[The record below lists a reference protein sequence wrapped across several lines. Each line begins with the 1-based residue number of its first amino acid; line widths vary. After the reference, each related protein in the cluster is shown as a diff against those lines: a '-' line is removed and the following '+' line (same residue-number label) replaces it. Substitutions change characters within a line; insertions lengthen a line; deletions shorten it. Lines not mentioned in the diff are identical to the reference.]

1 MRARHLRQCSN
12 PLLSFLLFMTALCA
26 ASVAPAEV
34 QPGDVITKANMDKIK
49 DLVGPGIAWC
59 VEHGM
64 TMTIIPTKKVE
75 WPRAYRE
82 ATEAHR
88 GQVRLSADGTTLEN
102 YVAGMP
108 FPDIDVNDPNVAN
121 KIMWNYQYKPTIT
134 DDVLMRDFQVPSGPL
149 TYTAPMV
156 PEREFMI
163 GDLRRLYYNGRLFVD
178 PKPSLPN
185 PEEVRYK
192 EILSPIVTP
201 FDMKGVG
208 QFSIRYLSAAR
219 QDDTWLYIP
228 AVRRARRMSTT
239 QRSDSLF
246 GQDTDADS
254 YWGYSGHIAWSS
266 WKLLGV
272 KDVLAVMHRE
282 HFPAKRCPGGADFA
296 FCDNWEKRR
305 AYVIEG
311 ISKLPQY
318 AYSKR
323 VLYIDTESWA
333 VFASENYD
341 RRGELWKLWLE
352 YYSFRKQAPPNGKIV
367 YDDEMGFVSGT
378 MIDMQG
384 NHATIIWIPG
394 PASPDPDTWYFNR
407 GPKATSPYASGNV
420 DDVFRVPHLI
430 ETGH

>member
-1 MRARHLRQCSN
+1 M
-12 PLLSFLLFMTALCA
+12 FA
-26 ASVAPAEV
+26 ASPANADV

-64 TMTIIPTKKVE
+64 TMNIVPAKKVE
-75 WPRAYRE
+75 WPRPYRE

-88 GQVRLSADGTTLEN
+88 GQVHLSADGTRLEN
-102 YVAGMP
+102 YVSGMP
-108 FPDIDVNDPNVAN
+108 FPDVDVNDPEAAN

-149 TYTAPMV
+149 TFTAPMV
-156 PEREFMI
+156 PEREFVV

-178 PKPSLPN
+178 PKPDLPN
-185 PEEVRYK
+185 PQQVRYK

-208 QFSIRYLSAAR
+208 QLSIRYLSAAR

-254 YWGYSGHIAWSS
+254 YWGYSGHIAWST

-272 KDVLAVMHRE
+272 KDVVAVMHRE
-282 HFPAKRCPGGADFA
+282 HFPAKRCPDGADFVY
-296 FCDNWEKRR
+296 CDNWEKRR

-311 ISKLPQY
+311 VSKLPQY

-323 VLYIDTESWA
+323 VLYIDTESWV

-341 RRGELWKLWLE
+341 RGGELWKLWLE
-352 YYSFRKQAPPNGKIV
+352 FYSFRKQAPPPAKIV
-367 YDDEMGFVSGT
+367 YADEMGFVSGT
-378 MIDMQG
+378 MIDMQS

-394 PASPDPDTWYFNR
+394 PDSPDPDTWYFNQ
-407 GPKATSPYASGNV
+407 GPKAVSPYASGNV
-420 DDVFRVPHLI
+420 DEVFRVAHLI
-430 ETGH
+430 EAGH